1 MAERTRIIG
10 IEIDAGKAIQQI
22 AQLDA
27 QIEELKASEAALKK
41 EMKSGGTVTAAQ
53 REEMARLKS
62 EITYL
67 NGVKRTYVSAV
78 QNEIKANKANEGALK
93 QLRANLA
100 NLMQQ
105 YDSLSRADR
114 EGEIGRGLKDQIN
127 QVTAELKK
135 GEEETGRFYRSVGS
149 YTDAMQG
156 MFRQVVPGAQQAQTA
171 FSQFT
176 AIFVDARTQI
186 VNIAKEYQAAN
197 AAAVGLGTAQR
208 VAAVGTN
215 LLTTAFKMLKVAI
228 IATGLGALVVV
239 LGSLYNYFTRTQEGV
254 EKLNVAM
261 AKIGAV
267 VDVILD
273 RLAMLGKALV
283 QVFSGDFRSAADTA
297 KGALAGIGQELS
309 EETKRAGE
317 LRKAMNNIE
326 KQEASLQARRAAEK
340 VQIADLR
347 KVAND
352 TTKSYAERTKAQEEA
367 NRIALKTAA
376 DEKRLGELRIA
387 NMLGYTEVT
396 KEARKALDMLAEG
409 ADADTIIKSLGL
421 AESAI
426 KDYRELVNVY
436 GQYNQKVQEFTQ
448 MTVEGTA
455 KVNSI
460 AKEAAAAAKAA
471 RDKELAEQEK
481 VIDMQIALIRDE
493 LGRRRA
499 EEETA
504 HRRNIEEINRRL
516 TEETN
521 LTVAARVA
529 LNQQLELEQQRHNQA
544 MDTLNQEHFDQQLAE
559 AQERHQRF
567 LEEKK
572 TEFNEELD
580 NLIAE
585 LVAEQD
591 VEFEADKAEL
601 ARIMKKNEKEVAI
614 ERAKAEQEAAIKQ
627 SEKQSY
633 EDSKKALQVLAEE
646 NEAFAVASK
655 ALALGEIAVNTGKA
669 IAAGTAQAM
678 SVPFPANIAA
688 IATTV
693 LTVMANIATAI
704 KTVKSA
710 KFATGGYVSGD
721 GSATSDSIPAMLS
734 NTESVNNAQA
744 TAMFWPAQS
753 AFNMMG
759 GGAPIIPA
767 QGDINTSAMRA
778 GEDMLAR
785 SVSKGVQNITVVAS
799 WTEGQAVGKR
809 LKMLESLGD
818 VG

>member
-1 MAERTRIIG
+1 MAENTRIVS
-10 IEIDAGKAIQQI
+10 IELDAGRALQQI
-22 AQLDA
+22 ARLDEE
-27 QIEELKASEAALKK
+27 IEALKASEAALKK
-41 EMKSGGTVTAAQ
+41 EMKDGGVVTADYSVRMADLKAKIAETT
-53 REEMARLKS
+53 RE
-62 EITYL
+62 
-67 NGVKRTYVSAV
+67 KRTYAKAV
-78 QNEIKANKANEGALK
+78 QNAVRMNRQNEGSLN
-93 QLRANLA
+93 QLRASLSNLTA
-100 NLMQQ
+100 Q
-105 YDSLSRADR
+105 YDALSRADR
-114 EGEIGRGLKDQIN
+114 EGAIGRGLKDQIN

-135 GEEETGRFYRSVGS
+135 GEEETGRFYRNVGNYANS
-149 YTDAMQG
+149 IKSMFGDMIPYGDKMSQVFSGALGIFGGLKGQVSQIIDNFKVAQQG
-156 MFRQVVPGAQQAQTA
+156 TIGLAGAQK
-171 FSQFT
+171 
-176 AIFVDARTQI
+176 VL
-186 VNIAKEYQAAN
+186 
-197 AAAVGLGTAQR
+197 AVGVNGAS
-208 VAAVGTN
+208 A
-215 LLTTAFKMLKVAI
+215 AFKLLGVAI
-228 IATGLGALVVV
+228 KGSIGALLILLVP
-239 LGSLYNYFTRTQEGV
+239 LIAYFTRTQEGV

-283 QVFSGDFRSAADTA
+283 QVFSGDFRGAADSA
-297 KGALAGIGQELS
+297 KGALVGIGQELA

-317 LRKAMNNIE
+317 LRKAMNEIE
-326 KQEASLQARRAAEK
+326 KQEAGLRARRAAEK
-340 VQIADLR
+340 VQIAELR
-347 KVAND
+347 REAND
-352 TTKSYAERTKAQEEA
+352 TTKSYAERIKAQEEA
-367 NRIALKTAA
+367 NRMAIKTAE
-376 DEKRLGELRIA
+376 DERRIGEARIA
-387 NMLGYTEVT
+387 NILAVNKGT
-396 KEARKALDMLAEG
+396 KEYKQLMDDLAKGRNIDE
-409 ADADTIIKSLGL
+409 IIANQGQAQST
-421 AESAI
+421 I
-426 KDYRELVNVY
+426 KDFNALVDAY
-436 GQYNQKVQEFTQ
+436 ERYNQKVQEFTQ

-460 AKEAAAAAKAA
+460 AKEASAAAKAA

-504 HRRNIEEINRRL
+504 HRRNVEEINRRL
-516 TEETN
+516 SEETN

-544 MDTLNQEHFDQQLAE
+544 MATLDQEHFDQQLAE
-559 AQERHQRF
+559 AQERHQQF

-572 TEFNEELD
+572 TEFNEEMD
-580 NLIAE
+580 NLLAE
-585 LVAEQD
+585 LAEEQA
-591 VEFEADKAEL
+591 VEFEADSAEL
-601 ARIMKKNEKEVAI
+601 ARIKQT
-614 ERAKAEQEAAIKQ
+614 AEQEAAIEQ
-627 SEKQSY
+627 
-633 EDSKKALQVLAEE
+633 SKKQIYADAKDALATLAEE

>member
-1 MAERTRIIG
+1 MAEGTRIIG

-22 AQLDA
+22 AQLDE
-27 QIEELKASEAALKK
+27 QIEALKASEAALKK

-100 NLMQQ
+100 NLIHQ

-114 EGEIGRGLKDQIN
+114 EGVLGRGLKDQIN
-127 QVTAELKK
+127 EVTAELKK
-135 GEEETGRFYRSVGS
+135 GEEETGRFYRNVRHYANSIKSLFGDMIPYGDKMSQVFSGALGIFGGLKGQVS
-149 YTDAMQG
+149 QIIDNFKVAQQG
-156 MFRQVVPGAQQAQTA
+156 TIGLAGAQKVLA
-171 FSQFT
+171 
-176 AIFVDARTQI
+176 VG
-186 VNIAKEYQAAN
+186 VNGAQAAFKL
-197 AAAVGLGTAQR
+197 LG
-208 VAAVGTN
+208 
-215 LLTTAFKMLKVAI
+215 VAI
-228 IATGLGALVVV
+228 KGSIGALLILLVP
-239 LGSLYNYFTRTQEGV
+239 LIAYFTRTQEGV

-283 QVFSGDFRSAADTA
+283 QVFSGDFRGAADSA
-297 KGALAGIGQELS
+297 KGALVGIGQELA

-317 LRKAMNNIE
+317 LRKAMNEIE
-326 KQEASLQARRAAEK
+326 KQEAGLRARRAAEK
-340 VQIADLR
+340 VQIAELR
-347 KVAND
+347 REAND
-352 TTKSYAERTKAQEEA
+352 TTKSYAERIKAQEEA
-367 NRIALKTAA
+367 NRMAIKTAE
-376 DEKRLGELRIA
+376 DERRIGEARIA
-387 NMLGYTEVT
+387 NILAVNKGTE
-396 KEARKALDMLAEG
+396 KYKQLMDDLAKGRNINE
-409 ADADTIIKSLGL
+409 IIANQGQAQST
-421 AESAI
+421 I
-426 KDYRELVNVY
+426 KDFNALVDAY
-436 GQYNQKVQEFTQ
+436 ERYNQKVQEFTQ

-516 TEETN
+516 SEETN
-521 LTVAARVA
+521 LTVAARRA

-544 MDTLNQEHFDQQLAE
+544 MDTLDREHFDQQLAK
-559 AQERHQRF
+559 AQERHQQF

-580 NLIAE
+580 ALIAE
-585 LVAEQD
+585 LAEKHA
-591 VEFEADKAEL
+591 VEFEADKVDL
-601 ARIMKKNEKEVAI
+601 ARIMEKNEREIAI
-614 ERAKAEQEAAIKQ
+614 EQERVEQEAAIERLKQ
-627 SEKQSY
+627 KLY
-633 EDSKKALQVLAEE
+633 ADSKKALRVLAEE

-710 KFATGGYVSGD
+710 KFATGGYVSGE

>member
-1 MAERTRIIG
+1 MAENTRIVS
-10 IEIDAGKAIQQI
+10 IELDAGRALQQI
-22 AQLDA
+22 ARLDEE
-27 QIEELKASEAALKK
+27 IEALKASEAALKK
-41 EMKSGGTVTAAQ
+41 EMKDGGVVTADYSVRMADLKAKIAETT
-53 REEMARLKS
+53 RE
-62 EITYL
+62 
-67 NGVKRTYVSAV
+67 KRTYAKAV
-78 QNEIKANKANEGALK
+78 QNAVRMNRQNEGSLN
-93 QLRANLA
+93 QLRASLSNLTA
-100 NLMQQ
+100 Q
-105 YDSLSRADR
+105 YDALSRADR
-114 EGEIGRGLKDQIN
+114 EGAIGRGLKDQIN

-149 YTDAMQG
+149 YTDAMQS

-186 VNIAKEYQAAN
+186 VNITKEYQAAN
-197 AAAVGLGTAQR
+197 AAAVGLGAAQR

-297 KGALAGIGQELS
+297 KGALVGIGQELA

-317 LRKAMNNIE
+317 LRKAMNEIE

-347 KVAND
+347 RVAND

-426 KDYRELVNVY
+426 KDYRELVSVY

-481 VIDMQIALIRDE
+481 VIDMHISLIRDE

-544 MDTLNQEHFDQQLAE
+544 MDTLDQEHFDQQLAE
-559 AQERHQRF
+559 AQERHQQF

-580 NLIAE
+580 ALIAE
-585 LVAEQD
+585 LAEEQA
-591 VEFEADKAEL
+591 VEFEADSAEL
-601 ARIMKKNEKEVAI
+601 ARIKKT
-614 ERAKAEQEAAIKQ
+614 AEQEAAIEQ
-627 SEKQSY
+627 
-633 EDSKKALQVLAEE
+633 SKKQIYADAKDALATLAEE

-669 IAAGTAQAM
+669 IAEGTARAM

-688 IATTV
+688 VATTV

-710 KFATGGYVSGD
+710 KFSTGGYVSGD

-799 WTEGQAVGKR
+799 WTEGQAVGNR

>member
-1 MAERTRIIG
+1 MAENTRIVS
-10 IEIDAGKAIQQI
+10 IELDAGRALQQI
-22 AQLDA
+22 ARLDEE
-27 QIEELKASEAALKK
+27 IEALKASEAALKK
-41 EMKSGGTVTAAQ
+41 EMKDGGVVTADYSVRMADLKAKIAETT
-53 REEMARLKS
+53 RE
-62 EITYL
+62 
-67 NGVKRTYVSAV
+67 KRTYAKAV
-78 QNEIKANKANEGALK
+78 QNAVRMNRQNEGSLN
-93 QLRANLA
+93 QLRASLSNLTA
-100 NLMQQ
+100 Q
-105 YDSLSRADR
+105 YDALSRADR
-114 EGEIGRGLKDQIN
+114 EGAIGRGLKDQIN

-149 YTDAMQG
+149 YTDAMQS

-186 VNIAKEYQAAN
+186 VNITKEYQAAN
-197 AAAVGLGTAQR
+197 AAAVGLGAAQR

-283 QVFSGDFRSAADTA
+283 QVFSGDFRGAADSA
-297 KGALAGIGQELS
+297 KGALVGIGQELA

-317 LRKAMNNIE
+317 LRKAMNEIE
-326 KQEASLQARRAAEK
+326 KQEAGLRARRAAEK
-340 VQIADLR
+340 VQIAELR
-347 KVAND
+347 REAND
-352 TTKSYAERTKAQEEA
+352 TTKSYAERIKAQEEA
-367 NRIALKTAA
+367 NRMAIKTAE
-376 DEKRLGELRIA
+376 DERRIGEARIA
-387 NMLGYTEVT
+387 NILAVNKGT
-396 KEARKALDMLAEG
+396 KEYKQLMDDLAKGRNIDE
-409 ADADTIIKSLGL
+409 IIANQGL
-421 AESAI
+421 AQSTI
-426 KDYRELVNVY
+426 KDFNGLVDAY
-436 GQYNQKVQEFTQ
+436 ERYNQKVQEFTQ

-481 VIDMQIALIRDE
+481 VIDMHIALIRDE

-504 HRRNIEEINRRL
+504 HRRNVEEINRRL
-516 TEETN
+516 SEETN

-544 MDTLNQEHFDQQLAE
+544 MATLDQEHFDQQLAE
-559 AQERHQRF
+559 AQERHQQF

-580 NLIAE
+580 ALIAE
-585 LVAEQD
+585 LAEEQA
-591 VEFEADKAEL
+591 VEFEADSAEL
-601 ARIMKKNEKEVAI
+601 ARIKKT
-614 ERAKAEQEAAIKQ
+614 AEQEAAIEQ
-627 SEKQSY
+627 
-633 EDSKKALQVLAEE
+633 SKKQIYADAKDALATLAEE

-710 KFATGGYVSGD
+710 KFATGGYVSGE

>member
-1 MAERTRIIG
+1 MAENTRIVS
-10 IEIDAGKAIQQI
+10 IELDAGRALQQI
-22 AQLDA
+22 ARLDEE
-27 QIEELKASEAALKK
+27 IEALKASEAALKK
-41 EMKSGGTVTAAQ
+41 EMKEGGVVTADYSVRMADLKAKIAETT
-53 REEMARLKS
+53 RE
-62 EITYL
+62 
-67 NGVKRTYVSAV
+67 KRTYAKAV
-78 QNEIKANKANEGALK
+78 QNAVRMNRQNEGSLN
-93 QLRANLA
+93 QLRASLSNLTA
-100 NLMQQ
+100 Q
-105 YDSLSRADR
+105 YDALSRADR
-114 EGEIGRGLKDQIN
+114 EGAIGRGLKDQVN

-149 YTDAMQG
+149 YTDAMQS

-197 AAAVGLGTAQR
+197 AAAVGLEAAQR

-283 QVFSGDFRSAADTA
+283 QVFSGDFRGAADTA
-297 KGALAGIGQELS
+297 KGALVGIGQELA

-317 LRKAMNNIE
+317 LRKAMNEIE
-326 KQEASLQARRAAEK
+326 KQEAGLRARRAAEK
-340 VQIADLR
+340 VQIAELR
-347 KVAND
+347 REAND
-352 TTKSYAERTKAQEEA
+352 TTKSYAERIKAQEEA
-367 NRIALKTAA
+367 NRMALKTAE
-376 DEKRLGELRIA
+376 DERRIGEARIA
-387 NMLGYTEVT
+387 NILAVNKGTE
-396 KEARKALDMLAEG
+396 KYKQLKDDLAKGRNIDE
-409 ADADTIIKSLGL
+409 IIANQGQAQST
-421 AESAI
+421 I
-426 KDYRELVNVY
+426 KDFNGLVDAY
-436 GQYNQKVQEFTQ
+436 ERYNQKVQEFTQ

-521 LTVAARVA
+521 LTVAARMA

-544 MDTLNQEHFDQQLAE
+544 MDTLDQEHFDQQLAE
-559 AQERHQRF
+559 AQERHQKM
-567 LEEKK
+567 LEQNKVQ
-572 TEFNEELD
+572 FEESL
-580 NLIAE
+580 E
-585 LVAEQD
+585 QLVAQFEIESA
-591 VEFEADKAEL
+591 VMFEADTKRLEAKKEEIEADEQRKESQREL
-601 ARIMKKNEKEVAI
+601 WQAFR
-614 ERAKAEQEAAIKQ
+614 
-627 SEKQSY
+627 
-633 EDSKKALQVLAEE
+633 DSTSALADLAEE
-646 NEAFAVASK
+646 NKAFAIVAKGVALVEVASATGV
-655 ALALGEIAVNTGKA
+655 ALATGIK
-669 IAAGTAQAM
+669 TASEAKPWYVM
-678 SVPFPANIAA
+678 LAA
-688 IATTV
+688 IASTVATV
-693 LTVMANIATAI
+693 LANAAKARKI
-704 KTVKSA
+704 VSSS

>member
-22 AQLDA
+22 AQLDE
-27 QIEELKASEAALKK
+27 QIEALKASEAALKK
-41 EMKSGGTVTAAQ
+41 EMKSGGTATAAQ

-67 NGVKRTYVSAV
+67 NGVKRTYVTAV

-100 NLMQQ
+100 NLTQQ

-135 GEEETGRFYRSVGS
+135 GEEETGRFQRSVGG
-149 YTDAMQG
+149 YTDAMQS

-171 FSQFT
+171 LSQFT

-197 AAAVGLGTAQR
+197 SAAVGLGTAQR

-283 QVFSGDFRSAADTA
+283 QVFSGDFRGAADSA
-297 KGALAGIGQELS
+297 KGALVGIGQELA
-309 EETKRAGE
+309 EETKRAGD
-317 LRKAMNNIE
+317 LRKAMNEIE
-326 KQEASLQARRAAEK
+326 KQEAGLRARRAAEK
-340 VQIADLR
+340 VQIAELR
-347 KVAND
+347 REAND
-352 TTKSYAERTKAQEEA
+352 TTKSYAERIKAQGKA
-367 NRIALKTAA
+367 NRMAIKTAE
-376 DEKRLGELRIA
+376 DERRIGEARIA
-387 NMLGYTEVT
+387 NILAVNKGT
-396 KEARKALDMLAEG
+396 KEYKQLMDDLAKGRNINE
-409 ADADTIIKSLGL
+409 IIANQGQAQST
-421 AESAI
+421 I
-426 KDYRELVNVY
+426 KDFNALVDAY
-436 GQYNQKVQEFTQ
+436 EQYNQKVQEFTQ

-481 VIDMQIALIRDE
+481 VIDMQISLIRDE

-504 HRRNIEEINRRL
+504 HRRNVEEINRRL

-521 LTVAARVA
+521 LTVAARRA

-544 MDTLNQEHFDQQLAE
+544 MDTLDREHFDQQLAE
-559 AQERHQRF
+559 AQERHQKM
-567 LEEKK
+567 LEQNKVQ
-572 TEFNEELD
+572 FEESL
-580 NLIAE
+580 E
-585 LVAEQD
+585 QLVAQFEIESA
-591 VEFEADKAEL
+591 VMFEADTKRLEAKKEEIEADEQRKESQREL
-601 ARIMKKNEKEVAI
+601 WQAFR
-614 ERAKAEQEAAIKQ
+614 
-627 SEKQSY
+627 
-633 EDSKKALQVLAEE
+633 DSTSALADLAEE
-646 NEAFAVASK
+646 NKAFAIVAKGVALVEVASATGV
-655 ALALGEIAVNTGKA
+655 ALATGIK
-669 IAAGTAQAM
+669 TASEAKPWYVM
-678 SVPFPANIAA
+678 LAA
-688 IATTV
+688 IASTVATV
-693 LTVMANIATAI
+693 LANAAKARKI
-704 KTVKSA
+704 VSSS

>member
-1 MAERTRIIG
+1 MAENTRIVS
-10 IEIDAGKAIQQI
+10 IELDAGRALQQI
-22 AQLDA
+22 ARLDEE
-27 QIEELKASEAALKK
+27 IEELKASEAALKK
-41 EMKSGGTVTAAQ
+41 EMKEGGVVTADYSVRMADLKAKIAETT
-53 REEMARLKS
+53 RE
-62 EITYL
+62 
-67 NGVKRTYVSAV
+67 KRTYAKAV
-78 QNEIKANKANEGALK
+78 QNAVRMNRQNEGSLN
-93 QLRANLA
+93 QLRASLSNLTA
-100 NLMQQ
+100 Q
-105 YDSLSRADR
+105 YDALSRADR
-114 EGEIGRGLKDQIN
+114 EGVLGRGLKDQIN
-127 QVTAELKK
+127 EVTAELKK
-135 GEEETGRFYRSVGS
+135 GEEETGRFQRSVGG
-149 YTDAMQG
+149 YTDAMQS

-176 AIFVDARTQI
+176 AIFVDAMTQI

-215 LLTTAFKMLKVAI
+215 ILTTAFKMLKVAI

-283 QVFSGDFRSAADTA
+283 QVFSGDFRGAADSA
-297 KGALAGIGQELS
+297 KGALVGIGKELA

-317 LRKAMNNIE
+317 LRKGLNEIE
-326 KQEASLQARRAAEK
+326 KQEAGLRARRAAEK
-340 VQIADLR
+340 VQIAELR
-347 KVAND
+347 REAND
-352 TTKSYAERTKAQEEA
+352 TTKSYAERIKAQEEA
-367 NRIALKTAA
+367 NRMAIKTAE
-376 DEKRLGELRIA
+376 DERRIGEARIA
-387 NMLGYTEVT
+387 NILAVNKGT
-396 KEARKALDMLAEG
+396 KEYKQLMDDLAKGRNIDE
-409 ADADTIIKSLGL
+409 IIANQGQAQST
-421 AESAI
+421 I
-426 KDYRELVNVY
+426 KDFNALVDAY
-436 GQYNQKVQEFTQ
+436 ERYNQKVQEFTQ

-504 HRRNIEEINRRL
+504 HRRNVEEINRRL
-516 TEETN
+516 SEETN

-544 MDTLNQEHFDQQLAE
+544 MDTLDREHFDQQLAE
-559 AQERHQRF
+559 AQERHQQF

-572 TEFNEELD
+572 TEFNEEMD
-580 NLIAE
+580 NLLAE
-585 LVAEQD
+585 LAEEQA
-591 VEFEADKAEL
+591 VEFEADSAEL
-601 ARIMKKNEKEVAI
+601 ARIKQT
-614 ERAKAEQEAAIKQ
+614 AEQEAAIEQ
-627 SEKQSY
+627 
-633 EDSKKALQVLAEE
+633 SKKQIYADAKDALATLAEE

-759 GGAPIIPA
+759 GGVPIIPA

>member
-27 QIEELKASEAALKK
+27 QIEGLKASEAALKK

-100 NLMQQ
+100 NLIQQ

-114 EGEIGRGLKDQIN
+114 EGVLGRGLKDQIN

-135 GEEETGRFYRSVGS
+135 GEEETGRFYRNVGNYANS
-149 YTDAMQG
+149 IKSMFGDMIPYGDKMSQVFSGAIGIFGGLKGQVSQIIDNFKIAQQG
-156 MFRQVVPGAQQAQTA
+156 TIGLAGAQKVLA
-171 FSQFT
+171 
-176 AIFVDARTQI
+176 VG
-186 VNIAKEYQAAN
+186 VNGAQAAFKL
-197 AAAVGLGTAQR
+197 LG
-208 VAAVGTN
+208 
-215 LLTTAFKMLKVAI
+215 VAI
-228 IATGLGALVVV
+228 KGSIGALLILLVP
-239 LGSLYNYFTRTQEGV
+239 LIAYFTRTQEGV

-283 QVFSGDFRSAADTA
+283 QVFSGDFRGAADSA
-297 KGALAGIGQELS
+297 KGALVGIGQELA

-317 LRKAMNNIE
+317 LRKALNEIE
-326 KQEASLQARRAAEK
+326 KQETSLQARRAAEK

-347 KVAND
+347 RVAND

-421 AESAI
+421 AESTI

-481 VIDMQIALIRDE
+481 VIDMHIALIRDE

-504 HRRNIEEINRRL
+504 HRRNVEEINRRL

-521 LTVAARVA
+521 LTVAARRA

-544 MDTLNQEHFDQQLAE
+544 MATLDQEHFDQQLAK
-559 AQERHQRF
+559 AQERHQKM
-567 LEEKK
+567 LEQNKVQ
-572 TEFNEELD
+572 FEESL
-580 NLIAE
+580 E
-585 LVAEQD
+585 QLVEQFEIESA
-591 VEFEADKAEL
+591 VMFEADTKRLEAKKEEIEADEQRKESQREL
-601 ARIMKKNEKEVAI
+601 WQAFR
-614 ERAKAEQEAAIKQ
+614 
-627 SEKQSY
+627 
-633 EDSKKALQVLAEE
+633 DSTSALADLAEE
-646 NEAFAVASK
+646 NKAFAIVAKGVALVEVASATGV
-655 ALALGEIAVNTGKA
+655 ALATGIK
-669 IAAGTAQAM
+669 TASEAKPWYVM
-678 SVPFPANIAA
+678 LAA
-688 IATTV
+688 IASTVATV
-693 LTVMANIATAI
+693 LANAAKARKIVA
-704 KTVKSA
+704 SS
-710 KFATGGYVSGD
+710 KFATGGYVSGE

-809 LKMLESLGD
+809 LEMLESLGN

>member
-1 MAERTRIIG
+1 MAENTRIVS
-10 IEIDAGKAIQQI
+10 IELDAGRALQQI
-22 AQLDA
+22 ARLDEE
-27 QIEELKASEAALKK
+27 IEALKASEAALKK
-41 EMKSGGTVTAAQ
+41 EMKDGGVVTADYSVRMADLKAKIAETT
-53 REEMARLKS
+53 RE
-62 EITYL
+62 
-67 NGVKRTYVSAV
+67 KRTYAKAV
-78 QNEIKANKANEGALK
+78 QNAVRMNRQNEGSLNE
-93 QLRANLA
+93 LRASLSNLTA
-100 NLMQQ
+100 Q
-105 YDSLSRADR
+105 YDALSRADR
-114 EGEIGRGLKDQIN
+114 EGALGRGLKDQIN

-283 QVFSGDFRSAADTA
+283 QVFSGDFRGAADSA
-297 KGALAGIGQELS
+297 KGALVGIGQELT

-317 LRKAMNNIE
+317 LRKAMNEIE
-326 KQEASLQARRAAEK
+326 KQEAGLRARRAAEK
-340 VQIADLR
+340 VQIAELR
-347 KVAND
+347 REAND
-352 TTKSYAERTKAQEEA
+352 TTKSYAERIKAQKEA
-367 NRIALKTAA
+367 NRMAIKTAE
-376 DEKRLGELRIA
+376 DERRIGEARIA
-387 NMLGYTEVT
+387 NILAVNKGTE
-396 KEARKALDMLAEG
+396 KYKQLMDDLAKGRNIDE
-409 ADADTIIKSLGL
+409 IIANQGQSQ
-421 AESAI
+421 STI
-426 KDYRELVNVY
+426 KDFNALVDAY
-436 GQYNQKVQEFTQ
+436 ERYNQKVQEFTQ

-504 HRRNIEEINRRL
+504 HRRNVEEINRRL
-516 TEETN
+516 SEETN
-521 LTVAARVA
+521 LTVAARRA

-544 MDTLNQEHFDQQLAE
+544 MATLDREHFDQQLAE
-559 AQERHQRF
+559 AQERHQKM
-567 LEEKK
+567 LEQNKVQ
-572 TEFNEELD
+572 FEESL
-580 NLIAE
+580 E
-585 LVAEQD
+585 QLVAQFEIESA
-591 VEFEADKAEL
+591 VMFEADTKRLEAKKEEIEADEQRKESQREL
-601 ARIMKKNEKEVAI
+601 WQAFR
-614 ERAKAEQEAAIKQ
+614 
-627 SEKQSY
+627 
-633 EDSKKALQVLAEE
+633 DSTSALADLAEE
-646 NEAFAVASK
+646 NKAFAIVAKGVALVEVASATGV
-655 ALALGEIAVNTGKA
+655 ALATGIK
-669 IAAGTAQAM
+669 TASEAKPWYVM
-678 SVPFPANIAA
+678 LAA
-688 IATTV
+688 IASTVATV
-693 LTVMANIATAI
+693 LANAAKARKI
-704 KTVKSA
+704 VSSS

-809 LKMLESLGD
+809 LQMLESLGD

>member
-1 MAERTRIIG
+1 MAENTRIVS
-10 IEIDAGKAIQQI
+10 IELDAGRALQQI
-22 AQLDA
+22 ARLDEE
-27 QIEELKASEAALKK
+27 IEALKASEAALKK
-41 EMKSGGTVTAAQ
+41 EMKDGGVVTADYSVRMADLKAKIAETT
-53 REEMARLKS
+53 RE
-62 EITYL
+62 
-67 NGVKRTYVSAV
+67 KRTYAKAV
-78 QNEIKANKANEGALK
+78 QNAVRMNRQNEGSLN
-93 QLRANLA
+93 QLRASLSNLTA
-100 NLMQQ
+100 Q
-105 YDSLSRADR
+105 YDALSRADR
-114 EGEIGRGLKDQIN
+114 EGAIGRGLKDQIN

-149 YTDAMQG
+149 YTDAMQS

-186 VNIAKEYQAAN
+186 VNITKEYQAAN
-197 AAAVGLGTAQR
+197 AAAVGLGAAQR

-297 KGALAGIGQELS
+297 KGALVGIGQELA

-317 LRKAMNNIE
+317 LRKAMNEIE
-326 KQEASLQARRAAEK
+326 KQEAGLRARRAAEK
-340 VQIADLR
+340 VQIAELR
-347 KVAND
+347 REAND
-352 TTKSYAERTKAQEEA
+352 TTKSYAERIKAQEEA
-367 NRIALKTAA
+367 NRMAIKTAE
-376 DEKRLGELRIA
+376 DERRIGEARIA
-387 NMLGYTEVT
+387 NILAVNKGT
-396 KEARKALDMLAEG
+396 KEYKQLMDDLAKGRNIDE
-409 ADADTIIKSLGL
+409 IIANQGL
-421 AESAI
+421 AQSTI
-426 KDYRELVNVY
+426 KDFNGLVDAY
-436 GQYNQKVQEFTQ
+436 ERYNQKVQEFTQ

-544 MDTLNQEHFDQQLAE
+544 MDTLDREHFDQQLAE
-559 AQERHQRF
+559 AQERHQKM
-567 LEEKK
+567 LEQNKVQFDESL
-572 TEFNEELD
+572 EQ
-580 NLIAE
+580 
-585 LVAEQD
+585 LVAQFEAESS
-591 VEFEADKAEL
+591 VMFEADTKRLEAKKEEIEADEQRKESQREL
-601 ARIMKKNEKEVAI
+601 WQAFR
-614 ERAKAEQEAAIKQ
+614 
-627 SEKQSY
+627 
-633 EDSKKALQVLAEE
+633 DSTSALADLAEE
-646 NEAFAVASK
+646 NKAFAIVAKGVALVEVASATGV
-655 ALALGEIAVNTGKA
+655 ALATGIK
-669 IAAGTAQAM
+669 TASEAKPWYVM
-678 SVPFPANIAA
+678 LAA
-688 IATTV
+688 IASTVATV
-693 LTVMANIATAI
+693 LANA
-704 KTVKSA
+704 A
-710 KFATGGYVSGD
+710 KARKIVASSKFSTGGYVSGD

-799 WTEGQAVGKR
+799 WTEGQAVGNR

>member
-1 MAERTRIIG
+1 MAENTRIVS
-10 IEIDAGKAIQQI
+10 IELDAGRALQQI
-22 AQLDA
+22 ARLDEE
-27 QIEELKASEAALKK
+27 IEALKASEAALKK
-41 EMKSGGTVTAAQ
+41 EMKEGGVVTADYSVRMADLKAKIAETT
-53 REEMARLKS
+53 RE
-62 EITYL
+62 
-67 NGVKRTYVSAV
+67 KRTYAKAV
-78 QNEIKANKANEGALK
+78 QNAVRMNRQNEGSLNE
-93 QLRANLA
+93 LRASLSNLTA
-100 NLMQQ
+100 Q
-105 YDSLSRADR
+105 YDALSRADR
-114 EGEIGRGLKDQIN
+114 EGVLGRGLKDQIN

-149 YTDAMQG
+149 YTDAMQS

-186 VNIAKEYQAAN
+186 VNITKEYQAAN

-215 LLTTAFKMLKVAI
+215 VLTTAFKMLKVAI

-283 QVFSGDFRSAADTA
+283 QVFSGDFRGAADSA
-297 KGALAGIGQELS
+297 KGALAGIGQELA

-317 LRKAMNNIE
+317 LRKAMNEIE
-326 KQEASLQARRAAEK
+326 KQEAGLRARRAAEK
-340 VQIADLR
+340 VQIAELR
-347 KVAND
+347 REAND
-352 TTKSYAERTKAQEEA
+352 TTKSYADRIKAQEEA
-367 NRIALKTAA
+367 NRMAIKTAE
-376 DEKRLGELRIA
+376 DERRIGEARIA
-387 NMLGYTEVT
+387 NILAVNKGTE
-396 KEARKALDMLAEG
+396 KYKQLMDDLAKGRNIDE
-409 ADADTIIKSLGL
+409 IIANQGQSQ
-421 AESAI
+421 STI
-426 KDYRELVNVY
+426 KDFNALVDAY
-436 GQYNQKVQEFTQ
+436 ERYNQKVQEFTQ

-504 HRRNIEEINRRL
+504 HRRNVEEINRRL
-516 TEETN
+516 AEETN
-521 LTVAARVA
+521 LTVAARRA

-544 MDTLNQEHFDQQLAE
+544 MDTLDQEHFDQQLAE
-559 AQERHQRF
+559 AQERHQQF
-567 LEEKK
+567 LEQKK

-580 NLIAE
+580 ALIAE
-585 LVAEQD
+585 IVAEQD
-591 VEFEADKAEL
+591 VEFEADKEDL
-601 ARIMKKNEKEVAI
+601 ARIMERNEQEIAI
-614 ERAKAEQEAAIKQ
+614 EKAKAEQEAAIKQ

-633 EDSKKALQVLAEE
+633 EDAKKALQVLAEE

-710 KFATGGYVSGD
+710 KFATGGYVSGE

-809 LKMLESLGD
+809 LQMLESLGD

>member
-100 NLMQQ
+100 NLIQQ

-114 EGEIGRGLKDQIN
+114 EGVLGRGLKDQIN

-135 GEEETGRFYRSVGS
+135 GEEETGRFYRNVGNYANS
-149 YTDAMQG
+149 IKSMFGDMIPYGDKMSQVFSGAIGIFGGLKGQVSQIIDNFKIAQQG
-156 MFRQVVPGAQQAQTA
+156 TIGLAGAQKVLA
-171 FSQFT
+171 
-176 AIFVDARTQI
+176 VG
-186 VNIAKEYQAAN
+186 VNGAQAAFKL
-197 AAAVGLGTAQR
+197 LG
-208 VAAVGTN
+208 
-215 LLTTAFKMLKVAI
+215 VAI
-228 IATGLGALVVV
+228 KGSIGALLILLVP
-239 LGSLYNYFTRTQEGV
+239 LIAYFTRTQEGV

-283 QVFSGDFRSAADTA
+283 QVFSGDFRGAADSA
-297 KGALAGIGQELS
+297 KGALVGIGQELA

-317 LRKAMNNIE
+317 LRKAMNEIE
-326 KQEASLQARRAAEK
+326 KQEAGLRARRAAEK
-340 VQIADLR
+340 VQIAELR
-347 KVAND
+347 REAND
-352 TTKSYAERTKAQEEA
+352 TTKSYAERIKAQEEA
-367 NRIALKTAA
+367 NRMAIKTAE
-376 DEKRLGELRIA
+376 DERRIGEARIA
-387 NMLGYTEVT
+387 NILAVNKGT
-396 KEARKALDMLAEG
+396 KEYKQLMDDLAKGRNIDE
-409 ADADTIIKSLGL
+409 IIANQGQAQST
-421 AESAI
+421 I
-426 KDYRELVNVY
+426 KDFNALVDAY
-436 GQYNQKVQEFTQ
+436 ERYNQKVQEFTQ

-481 VIDMQIALIRDE
+481 VIDMHIALIRDE

-504 HRRNIEEINRRL
+504 HRRNVEEINRRL

-544 MDTLNQEHFDQQLAE
+544 MATLDQEHFDQQLAE
-559 AQERHQRF
+559 AQERHQKM
-567 LEEKK
+567 LEQNKVQFDESL
-572 TEFNEELD
+572 EQ
-580 NLIAE
+580 
-585 LVAEQD
+585 LVAQFEIESA
-591 VEFEADKAEL
+591 VMFEADTKRLEAKKEEIEADEQRKESQREL
-601 ARIMKKNEKEVAI
+601 WQAFR
-614 ERAKAEQEAAIKQ
+614 
-627 SEKQSY
+627 
-633 EDSKKALQVLAEE
+633 DSTSALADLAEE
-646 NEAFAVASK
+646 NKAFAIVAKGVALVEVASATGV
-655 ALALGEIAVNTGKA
+655 ALATGIKNA
-669 IAAGTAQAM
+669 SEAKPWYVM
-678 SVPFPANIAA
+678 LAA
-688 IATTV
+688 IASTVATV
-693 LTVMANIATAI
+693 LANAAKARKI
-704 KTVKSA
+704 VSSS
-710 KFATGGYVSGD
+710 KFATGGYVSGE

>member
-1 MAERTRIIG
+1 MAENTRIVS
-10 IEIDAGKAIQQI
+10 IELDAGRALQQI
-22 AQLDA
+22 ARLDEE
-27 QIEELKASEAALKK
+27 IEALKASEAALKK
-41 EMKSGGTVTAAQ
+41 EMKDGGVVTADYSVRMADLKAKIAETT
-53 REEMARLKS
+53 RE
-62 EITYL
+62 
-67 NGVKRTYVSAV
+67 KRTYAKAV
-78 QNEIKANKANEGALK
+78 QNAVRMNRQNEGSLN
-93 QLRANLA
+93 QLRASLSNLTA
-100 NLMQQ
+100 Q
-105 YDSLSRADR
+105 YDALSRADR
-114 EGEIGRGLKDQIN
+114 EGAIGRGLKDQIN

-135 GEEETGRFYRSVGS
+135 GEEETGRFYRNVGNYANS
-149 YTDAMQG
+149 IKSMFGDMIPYGDKMSQVFSGALGIFGGLKGEVSQIIDNFKVAQQG
-156 MFRQVVPGAQQAQTA
+156 TISLAGAQK
-171 FSQFT
+171 
-176 AIFVDARTQI
+176 VL
-186 VNIAKEYQAAN
+186 
-197 AAAVGLGTAQR
+197 AVGVNGASAVFKLLG
-208 VAAVGTN
+208 
-215 LLTTAFKMLKVAI
+215 VAI
-228 IATGLGALVVV
+228 KGSIGALLILLVP
-239 LGSLYNYFTRTQEGV
+239 LIAYFTRTQEGV
-254 EKLNVAM
+254 EKFNVAT

-283 QVFSGDFRSAADTA
+283 QVFSGDFRSAAETA
-297 KGALAGIGQELS
+297 KGALVGIGQELA

-317 LRKAMNNIE
+317 LRKAMNEIE

-347 KVAND
+347 RVAND

-421 AESAI
+421 AESTI

-436 GQYNQKVQEFTQ
+436 ERYNQKVQEFTQ

-481 VIDMQIALIRDE
+481 VIDMHIALIRDE

-504 HRRNIEEINRRL
+504 HRRNVEEINRRL
-516 TEETN
+516 SEETN

-544 MDTLNQEHFDQQLAE
+544 MDTLDREHFDQQLAE
-559 AQERHQRF
+559 AQERHQKM
-567 LEEKK
+567 LEQNKVQFDESL
-572 TEFNEELD
+572 EQ
-580 NLIAE
+580 
-585 LVAEQD
+585 LVAQFEAESS
-591 VEFEADKAEL
+591 VMFEADTKRLEAKKEEIEADEQRKESQREL
-601 ARIMKKNEKEVAI
+601 WQAFR
-614 ERAKAEQEAAIKQ
+614 
-627 SEKQSY
+627 
-633 EDSKKALQVLAEE
+633 DSTSALADLAEE
-646 NEAFAVASK
+646 NKAFAIVAKGVALVEVASATGV
-655 ALALGEIAVNTGKA
+655 ALATGIK
-669 IAAGTAQAM
+669 TASEAKPWYVM
-678 SVPFPANIAA
+678 LAA
-688 IATTV
+688 IASTVATV
-693 LTVMANIATAI
+693 LANA
-704 KTVKSA
+704 A
-710 KFATGGYVSGD
+710 KARKIVASSKFSTGGYVSGD

-799 WTEGQAVGKR
+799 WTEGQAVGNR

>member
-22 AQLDA
+22 AQLDE
-27 QIEELKASEAALKK
+27 QIEALKASEAALKK
-41 EMKSGGTVTAAQ
+41 EMKSGGTATAAQ

-67 NGVKRTYVSAV
+67 NGVKRTYVTAV

-100 NLMQQ
+100 NLTQQ

-135 GEEETGRFYRSVGS
+135 GEEETGRFQRSVGG
-149 YTDAMQG
+149 YTDAMQS

-171 FSQFT
+171 LSQFT

-197 AAAVGLGTAQR
+197 SAAVGLGTAQR

-283 QVFSGDFRSAADTA
+283 QVFSGDFRGAADSA
-297 KGALAGIGQELS
+297 KGALVGIGQELA
-309 EETKRAGE
+309 EETKRAGD
-317 LRKAMNNIE
+317 LRKAMNEIE
-326 KQEASLQARRAAEK
+326 KQEAGLRARRAAEK
-340 VQIADLR
+340 VQIAELR
-347 KVAND
+347 REAND
-352 TTKSYAERTKAQEEA
+352 TTKSYAERIKAQEKA
-367 NRIALKTAA
+367 NRMAIKTAE
-376 DEKRLGELRIA
+376 DERRIGEARIA
-387 NMLGYTEVT
+387 NILAVNKGT
-396 KEARKALDMLAEG
+396 KEYKQLMDDLAKGRNINE
-409 ADADTIIKSLGL
+409 IIANQGQAQST
-421 AESAI
+421 I
-426 KDYRELVNVY
+426 KDFNALVDAY
-436 GQYNQKVQEFTQ
+436 EQYNQKVQEFTQ

-471 RDKELAEQEK
+471 RDKELAQQEK
-481 VIDMQIALIRDE
+481 VIDMQISLIRDE

-504 HRRNIEEINRRL
+504 HRRNVEEINRRL

-521 LTVAARVA
+521 LTVAARRA

-544 MDTLNQEHFDQQLAE
+544 MDTLDREHFDQQLAE
-559 AQERHQRF
+559 AQERHQKM
-567 LEEKK
+567 LEQNKVQ
-572 TEFNEELD
+572 FEESL
-580 NLIAE
+580 E
-585 LVAEQD
+585 QLVAQFEIESA
-591 VEFEADKAEL
+591 VMFEADTKRLEAKKEEIEADEQRKESQREL
-601 ARIMKKNEKEVAI
+601 WQAFR
-614 ERAKAEQEAAIKQ
+614 
-627 SEKQSY
+627 
-633 EDSKKALQVLAEE
+633 DSTSALADLAEE
-646 NEAFAVASK
+646 NKAFAIVAKGVALVEVASATGV
-655 ALALGEIAVNTGKA
+655 ALATGIK
-669 IAAGTAQAM
+669 TASEAKPWYVM
-678 SVPFPANIAA
+678 LAA
-688 IATTV
+688 IASTVATV
-693 LTVMANIATAI
+693 LANAAKARKI
-704 KTVKSA
+704 VSSS